1 MQPAMLDPA
10 RDLAG
15 ATPERQPAPCPGV
28 WSRYGRTPEGSPFGA
43 ISTLLV
49 VDGLAQ
55 PDMLIEVEAWAEQ
68 A

>member
-1 MQPAMLDPA
+1 M
-10 RDLAG
+10 
-15 ATPERQPAPCPGV
+15 
-28 WSRYGRTPEGSPFGA
+28 WSRCERAPEGSPFGV

-55 PDMLIEVEAWAEQ
+55 PDMLIEVEAWAAQ